1 MWCPRRWG
9 SPTRCGQGKYA
20 IQQGISV
27 TYTFAQFKRSRF
39 GRGFTLLELLVVIVI
54 IGLLAAYV
62 GPRYFAQLNK
72 SERSTAKAQI
82 ESFGKALDTYRLD
95 TGRYPSTEQ
104 GLNALVVKPSDES
117 KWNGPYLQ
125 KALPMDPWGRAYVYA
140 SPGKTGDF
148 DLSSVGKDGQV
159 GGEGENAD
167 VSYR

>member
-1 MWCPRRWG
+1 MHCLSKRKG
-9 SPTRCGQGKYA
+9 NLALISCLKVTLIKSTRHRLHGGN
-20 IQQGISV
+20 IQS
-27 TYTFAQFKRSRF
+27 AH
-39 GRGFTLLELLVVIVI
+39 GFTLLELLVVIVI

-82 ESFGKALDTYRLD
+82 ESFGNALGTYRLE

-104 GLNALVVKPSDES
+104 GLNALVVKPSDEA

-125 KALPMDPWGRAYVYA
+125 KAMPPDPWGRAYVYV
-140 SPGKTGDF
+140 SPGKGGDF
-148 DLSSVGKDGQV
+148 DLTSMGKDGQV
-159 GGEGENAD
+159 GGEGEDAD